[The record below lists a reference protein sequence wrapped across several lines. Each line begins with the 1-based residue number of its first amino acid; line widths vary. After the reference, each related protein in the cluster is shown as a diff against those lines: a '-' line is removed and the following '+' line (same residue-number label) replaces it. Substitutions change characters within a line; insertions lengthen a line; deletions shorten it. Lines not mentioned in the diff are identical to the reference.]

1 MIKNIKEDEFSFG
14 SIKEKLFTFKEL
26 ETLLNLRPFTNDK
39 RFIFIKSRDRR
50 FRWSNNCWATDVNCW
65 PVSLIK
71 KLTKEGTCY
80 LRDCSRANSK
90 INNVAN
96 QLEEKFNSPVD
107 CHIYFSLY
115 QDSASF
121 DKHKDES
128 HNFIVACEGEIKFEI
143 FLNELDKQ
151 YSNNT
156 NDFFTLFEQ
165 NAINQDL
172 RLPRY
177 FINYGTTKDQIIEQ
191 LKLQSIAQYRLSI

>member
-14 SIKEKLFTFKEL
+14 SIKEKLLTFKEL

-107 CHIYFSLY
+107 CHIYFSLH

-143 FLNELDKQ
+143 FLNKKITKKLKTGDYVYIPAGVYHRAVPLTDKRI
-151 YSNNT
+151 SCS
-156 NDFFTLFEQ
+156 F
-165 NAINQDL
+165 AIK
-172 RLPRY
+172 LPLG
-177 FINYGTTKDQIIEQ
+177 GTREERTW
-191 LKLQSIAQYRLSI
+191 LKIL